1 MYRLVLPR
9 RAAQIGERTAYAA
22 LRCSGLH
29 RRAFADCKSGLG
41 RKAGA
46 GCPPTHKV
54 ACDDGLK
61 TNEAAHPLR
70 RSALAGCGACQHQVG
85 RIRPKR
91 GQSVPIPCPFRAHPV
106 PIPCRKP
113 RHRNHAVVRA
123 QGFIQRGE
131 ISHRSAQAKHLPEP
145 PALGTGA
152 TATG

>member
-46 GCPPTHKV
+46 GRPPTHKV

-61 TNEAAHPLR
+61 TKEAVHPLSR
-70 RSALAGCGACQHQVG
+70 PALGGRTAHRHQGG
-85 RIRPKR
+85 RNRPKR
-91 GQSVPIPCPFRAHPV
+91 GQSVPISCPSRAHPV
-106 PIPCRKP
+106 PILCCKP